1 MEKTM
6 TTSGLGAE
14 VADCT
19 RRPAPT
25 ETRGTPEPNS
35 GRTDLESHSE
45 PITIAPLPNTGV
57 NNVDVEDYPE
67 GGKAALV
74 VLFGTWCVLFC
85 TFGLGNSIGVFQTY
99 YVNHAL
105 RQYSSSTVSWIT
117 SFMQWT
123 LNFMPIVL
131 TNKWWGFAF
140 DKYGARWILV
150 FGTVTYVFG
159 MMMVSLAT
167 EYYQFFLAQSVVCPI
182 GASAVTSA
190 SMSCLVTWFH
200 RRRATAFG
208 IMMSGS
214 SFGGIVLPI
223 MIPRLIDSVGF
234 PWAMRSVGF
243 MFLGLLTLACFTVRS
258 RLAPE
263 KKPVDF
269 NEYFRGIREP
279 TMMSTVFGLF
289 LVFWGLFLPYNFVIL
304 QAKAQGMDENLVI
317 YLLPIMHAVGIIGR
331 VVPGLVADKIGRYNI
346 MIIISTF
353 TGVACLALWIPIK
366 NNAGILAFT
375 AAFGFLSSGLTSIG
389 PTLIAQISDIREIG
403 ARTGTAFAF
412 QSFGALTGSPIAS
425 AIVDARGGDYLGLQL
440 FCGFSILASAGVFAS
455 ARHVQAG
462 GFKLRKV

>member
-1 MEKTM
+1 MGNSETH
-6 TTSGLGAE
+6 GPEAADGAP
-14 VADCT
+14 
-19 RRPAPT
+19 RRPT
-25 ETRGTPEPNS
+25 S
-35 GRTDLESHSE
+35 SHTDHHHHAQPSAVEQGVT
-45 PITIAPLPNTGV
+45 TIADTDAAARGF
-57 NNVDVEDYPE
+57 PE
-67 GGKAALV
+67 GGKEAYT

-99 YVNHAL
+99 YVDHAL
-105 RQYSSSTVSWIT
+105 RQYSSSTISWIT

-123 LNFMPIVL
+123 LNFMPIV
-131 TNKWWGFAF
+131 TSGIQWGFAF
-140 DKYGARWILV
+140 DKYGPRWILAG
-150 FGTVTYVFG
+150 GTVTYVFG
-159 MMMVSLAT
+159 MMMVSLGS
-167 EYYQFFLAQSVVCPI
+167 EYYHFFLAQSIVCPL

-223 MIPRLIDSVGF
+223 MIPKMIDNVGF
-234 PWAMRSVGF
+234 PWAMRAVGF
-243 MFLGLLTLACFTVRS
+243 MFLGLLIVANCTVRS
-258 RLAPE
+258 QLEPE
-263 KKPVDF
+263 KRPVDMK
-269 NEYFRGIREP
+269 EYVRGIREP

-304 QAKAQGMDENLVI
+304 QAKAQGMDGDLVI
-317 YLLPIMHAVGIIGR
+317 YLLPIMHAVGIVGR
-331 VVPGLVADKIGRYNI
+331 VVPGLLADKIGRYNI
-346 MIIISTF
+346 MIAIATL
-353 TGVACLALWIPIK
+353 TGIACFALWIPIR
-366 NNAGILAFT
+366 NDAGILVFT

-425 AIVDARGGDYLGLQL
+425 AIVDARGGEYLGLQL

-455 ARHVQAG
+455 ARYVQAG
-462 GFKLRKV
+462 GFKLKKV